1 MDNHTTANLSVRG
14 CNIALMRGGTGRPL
28 LMLHGDSDAG
38 IWCPAM
44 AELAAH
50 RDVLVPVHPGYGGS
64 DTPVW
69 LDTIADL
76 ANFYLDLIDQLD
88 LSRVDLV
95 GCGLG
100 GWIAAEL
107 AVRNTRRLSSLTLVA
122 AGGIYLKDVPRLDPF
137 LHTDEQNIRDL
148 FHDPE
153 RAAGLK
159 QQVLRPEFED
169 TLLRN
174 HTTTARLTW
183 QPRGYD
189 PQLQKWLHRIDV
201 PTLLVWGAN
210 DRLQPKDYA
219 LAYQRLIPG
228 AQVKIIPDCGHL
240 PHIEQPQAFV
250 AALQGFL
257 DGMRAAA

>member
-1 MDNHTTANLSVRG
+1 MNNHTTTNISVRG
-14 CNIALMRGGTGRPL
+14 CNIELMRGGTGRPL

-44 AELAAH
+44 TDLTAR

-64 DTPVW
+64 DTPAW

-76 ANFYLDLIDQLD
+76 ANFYLDLMDQLE
-88 LSRVDLV
+88 LSSVDLV

-107 AVRNTRRLSSLTLVA
+107 AVRNTRRLASLTLVA
-122 AGGIYLKDVPRLDPF
+122 AGGIYLKDVARLDPF
-137 LHTDEQNIRDL
+137 LQTDEQNILDL
-148 FHDPE
+148 FHNAD
-153 RAAGLK
+153 RAGELK
-159 QQVLRPEFED
+159 RHLLRPEFED

-174 HTTTARLTW
+174 HTTTAKLTW

-201 PTLLVWGAN
+201 PTLLIWGAN
-210 DRLQPKDYA
+210 DRLLPKDYA
-219 LAYQRLIPG
+219 LAYQRLIPD
-228 AQVKIIPDCGHL
+228 AQTVIIPYCGHL

-250 AALQGFL
+250 AALRGFF